1 MGLGEIICLPDPV
14 AAAERDNAMQ
24 ADLAAGVAQPPR
36 PLPRLG
42 PGLHRDDT
50 GGGLLSI
57 QAEVDD
63 GVQRGLFDDIVGP
76 GGILLLA
83 DQQLSGILSPQDTTL
98 LACLGWK
105 VVALAA
111 DPGAG
116 QVADTSGAYAAWLS
130 EPRRGRR
137 PDAPRPLPL
146 RRRHQRRRHQSPART
161 PAIGAAGWPRRPVR
175 ERYRTC
181 TDDHWKVGTP

>member
-1 MGLGEIICLPDPV
+1 
-14 AAAERDNAMQ
+14 MQ

-130 EPRRGRR
+130 ELGAVAVLMR
-137 PDAPRPLPL
+137 PDLYLYGAATGAADITALLEHLLTAL
-146 RRRHQRRRHQSPART
+146 RSPEIAPARDH
-161 PAIGAAGWPRRPVR
+161 PAATAG
-175 ERYRTC
+175 
-181 TDDHWKVGTP
+181 G